1 MKQGRIIIITG
12 SSGTGKTTTAPIV
25 SQKSDVEKSIH
36 MHTDDFYHYLSKSA
50 ILPYLPQS
58 NEQNLIVIEAF

>member
-25 SQKSDVEKSIH
+25 SQKSDVENQYICTPMIFITISAKVP
-36 MHTDDFYHYLSKSA
+36 FYHTYRNQMSK
-50 ILPYLPQS
+50 I
-58 NEQNLIVIEAF
+58 